1 MLISH
6 WTTLPLA
13 RSPARRYLSAPT
25 LTPPPDPMPRTLF
38 AAVLFLSLQWGCADP
53 GTEPEPVPI
62 NQAPTAVAIPVQRV
76 FVGDTGRVVLSRY
89 FSDPDGDALTY
100 TAGSSHPGL
109 ITASVRADTLLLAA
123 ALQGDAMVTVTATDP
138 GGLSASQMVQ
148 TTVPNRHVVTVANIP
163 ELKLFV
169 GDSLKLALGEYF
181 SDLDGDALIYTVE
194 SWSPDTLGVYVTGDT
209 LLLVGVQVGHG
220 RVTVTAEDPWGS
232 SATQF
237 VGADV
242 AVNERAVLEALYHAT
257 DGPNWKRSDNW
268 LTDAPLDDWS
278 GIRTY
283 FDGNVRSL
291 SLSGNGLTGSIPP
304 QLARISHTVTAEGF
318 GGSVGAEFLPREQV
332 EQKQAALRP
341 CFRGARVAGTAA

>member
-1 MLISH
+1 M
-6 WTTLPLA
+6 
-13 RSPARRYLSAPT
+13 
-25 LTPPPDPMPRTLF
+25 
-38 AAVLFLSLQWGCADP
+38 
-53 GTEPEPVPI
+53 
-62 NQAPTAVAIPVQRV
+62 
-76 FVGDTGRVVLSRY
+76 GDTGRVVLSRY

-304 QLARISHTVTAEGF
+304 QLGDLATVVSLRLGQNNLSGPIPPALGNMDALEVLELHWNDLTGTIPPELGNLSRLRFLNAFDNGLARISHTVTAEGF